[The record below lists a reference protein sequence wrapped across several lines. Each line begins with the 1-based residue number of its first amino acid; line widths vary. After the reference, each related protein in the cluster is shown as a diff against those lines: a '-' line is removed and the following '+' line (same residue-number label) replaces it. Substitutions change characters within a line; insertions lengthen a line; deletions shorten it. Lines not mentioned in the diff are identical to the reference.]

1 MVEEKPVLNGCA
13 RVLQLRAAACS
24 FTQSRTTSDRIL
36 QPKLWHHGAKNQPT
50 LSPRFGQPNHA
61 LVALVKGEL
70 SSVLPLAGCVVNHPS
85 LMRAV
90 KQLQEVFN
98 SEGVGVFDHD
108 SATARGIFEEESAR
122 YVELTLER
130 PSGAFVMS
138 CGMAFKGR
146 KVGNFKRF

>member
-1 MVEEKPVLNGCA
+1 MAVGPGGPGEG
-13 RVLQLRAAACS
+13 RVIIGLFKRG
-24 FTQSRTTSDRIL
+24 TW
-36 QPKLWHHGAKNQPT
+36 K
-50 LSPRFGQPNHA
+50 
-61 LVALVKGEL
+61 
-70 SSVLPLAGCVVNHPS
+70 VLPLAGCVVNHPS

-130 PSGAFVMS
+130 PSGLVQLVIESWRQLFTS
-138 CGMAFKGR
+138 NYSR
-146 KVGNFKRF
+146 KP